1 MTESADEGLD
11 RDPQRPARPAA
22 GQAAHGPA
30 TLMRIFAGRPAGLA
44 AYELSGAAPA
54 ELVVF

>member
-1 MTESADEGLD
+1 LSLGVLVPG
-11 RDPQRPARPAA
+11 RPPARLRTD
-22 GQAAHGPA
+22 QA
-30 TLMRIFAGRPAGLA
+30 TLMRIFAGRPADLA